1 MDSGTVPPEP
11 LHTRSRIGANHVRG
25 RGAVVPRSIHSIR
38 RGRYWIAVDR
48 RSTSRCAPAGLDTL
62 TPRQIRDRAR
72 QLQHPMT
79 LAPALRTF
87 GVALQVPVYAAR
99 SGSSAEHLHCT
110 ACAAWCRAGVH
121 LLSLHILSRY
131 VDPCALASAA
141 DNGITRR
148 PGPLLRSLSARSGR
162 WRTIRSALDLPS
174 VASGL

>member
-1 MDSGTVPPEP
+1 MTPTGTPLLSWGWLSHSGDESEP
-11 LHTRSRIGANHVRG
+11 VLLLSARPVLDRFRDVR
-25 RGAVVPRSIHSIR
+25 R
-38 RGRYWIAVDR
+38 
-48 RSTSRCAPAGLDTL
+48 LDTL

-121 LLSLHILSRY
+121 LLSLHTLSRY
-131 VDPCALASAA
+131 VDPFALA
-141 DNGITRR
+141 
-148 PGPLLRSLSARSGR
+148 
-162 WRTIRSALDLPS
+162 
-174 VASGL
+174 